1 MVYGIQASKDVKLSN
16 IARSLDED
24 VALVKTVGRLSRQIT
39 SKDLTSTIGRRLIEE
54 GKPFIGEDTVLALDL
69 SDISK
74 EYSEKQE
81 GLARVRDG
89 STGRIRDGWPIL
101 AVVGADVR
109 GERVIP
115 LYGKLYTKRAR
126 EFKSENLEILGAI
139 DEVIKIIGTKGIWAL
154 DRGGDR
160 WYLFRPILER
170 NLQFVVRM
178 MTQRDMIDAE
188 GRVRNIA
195 AMAKSTRCSKK
206 AEITI
211 HPRGEPLHSKTIRV
225 GFQRVSFTLREDK
238 KLTLVV
244 VKGMGV
250 KPLMLLT
257 NLGVKTA
264 EDALTIMEI
273 YFTRWKCE
281 ESFRFIKEAYQ
292 LEDVR
297 VLKYEGLRN
306 IVSLVMAVF
315 FFVSVVLGAAAKLR
329 ILLKKVYEKS
339 KRLFEIPPFKQY
351 AICDGIFNLLFARRF
366 SRQEKNPIP
375 AIPQLLLPL
384 EISDP

>member
-1 MVYGIQASKDVKLSN
+1 VKLSN